1 MNEENIKIAKIKKSC
16 HIGKI
21 VSNIMCIIT
30 IVGCVC
36 SAVAGIAIFASRAET
51 EPQLAALV
59 EEGKFDEGKFN
70 SVYIDLGS
78 PEEWHSDI
86 PALQNIIDEY
96 PHSFSIST
104 SVLFMAGAL
113 VLAAVMTKLISKAF
127 ETIEKEETPFSD
139 KVIKKVLIVMIFAS
153 VILFM
158 TSGMALGV
166 LGGLTTWVVY
176 SVLDYGKTLQVQ
188 SDETL

>member
-113 VLAAVMTKLISKAF
+113 VLTAVMTKLISKAF
-127 ETIEKEETPFSD
+127 ETIEKEETPFND

-176 SVLDYGKTLQVQ
+176 SVLDYGKTLQIQ

>member
-51 EPQLAALV
+51 EPKLTALV

>member
-1 MNEENIKIAKIKKSC
+1 MNEENIKIAKIKNSC
-16 HIGKI
+16 RIGKI
-21 VSNIMCIIT
+21 VSNIMCIVT
-30 IVGCVC
+30 IIGCVC
-36 SAVAGIAIFASRAET
+36 AAVSGIAIFAAKAET
-51 EPQLAALV
+51 EPKLAALV
-59 EEGKFDEGKFN
+59 EEGKFDENRFN

-78 PEEWHSDI
+78 SEEWHSDI

-96 PHSFSIST
+96 PHSFSIAT
-104 SVLFMAGAL
+104 SILFMAGAL
-113 VLAAVMTKLISKAF
+113 ALTAVMTKLISKTF

-153 VILFM
+153 IILFM

>member
-113 VLAAVMTKLISKAF
+113 VLTAVMTKLISKAF
-127 ETIEKEETPFSD
+127 ETIEKEETPFND

-166 LGGLTTWVVY
+166 LGSLTTWVVY

>member
-113 VLAAVMTKLISKAF
+113 VLTAVMTKLISKAF
-127 ETIEKEETPFSD
+127 ETIEKEETPFND

>member
-51 EPQLAALV
+51 EPKLAALV

-78 PEEWHSDI
+78 TEEWHSDI

-96 PHSFSIST
+96 PHSFSIAT
-104 SVLFMAGAL
+104 SILFMAGAL
-113 VLAAVMTKLISKAF
+113 ALTAVMTKLISKTF
-127 ETIEKEETPFSD
+127 ETIEKESTPFND

-153 VILFM
+153 IILFM

>member
-1 MNEENIKIAKIKKSC
+1 MNEENIKIAKIKNSC
-16 HIGKI
+16 RIGKI

-51 EPQLAALV
+51 EPKLAALV

-104 SVLFMAGAL
+104 SVFFMAGAL
-113 VLAAVMTKLISKAF
+113 VLTAVMTKLISKTF
-127 ETIEKEETPFSD
+127 ETIEKESTPFND

-153 VILFM
+153 IILFM